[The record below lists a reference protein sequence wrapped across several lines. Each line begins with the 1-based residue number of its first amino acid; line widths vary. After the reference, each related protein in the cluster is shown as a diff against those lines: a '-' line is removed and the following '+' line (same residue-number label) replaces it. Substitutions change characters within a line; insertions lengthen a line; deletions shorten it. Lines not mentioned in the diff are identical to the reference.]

1 MRETPSSA
9 SHPAWSRWRA
19 DARPCCLRSAG
30 GEGFGP
36 NALNKGF
43 TRPWKP
49 DHRGYTAKNAEAMLD
64 AALQLIKDKGGKL

>member
-1 MRETPSSA
+1 
-9 SHPAWSRWRA
+9 
-19 DARPCCLRSAG
+19 LRSAG

-36 NALNKGF
+36 ITLNKGF